1 MVAAPVMEVLLANR
15 VLAFSAAAAVAASSG
30 AALAQQENAGDGLY
44 VRVGAGASFAS
55 DLDQDIDRVFRDFS
69 SCAAIGCNPDR
80 QTLSLDTGFV
90 VSAAAG
96 FNYTQGI
103 RTELE
108 YRYEKPGI
116 SSRQFFEAGFDVTD
130 SRLTGFPELSN
141 DDINVHFVFS
151 NFYFDFNN
159 DTRFTPFIGGGV
171 GGAFA
176 RNENDDRDAALAYQ
190 GRAGISYDLGGGAAL
205 DAEYIY
211 LRTNDLVF
219 GSVDE
224 EFVVE
229 GASARIDG
237 DNYVSSSVM
246 LSVRVQ
252 F

>member
-1 MVAAPVMEVLLANR
+1 MVNRVFAFSIAATVAAA
-15 VLAFSAAAAVAASSG
+15 SG
-30 AALAQQENAGDGLY
+30 AALAQEENAGDGLY

-55 DLDQDIDRVFRDFS
+55 DWDQDIEQTFGDAS
-69 SCAAIGCNPDR
+69 ACAAIGCNPDR

-108 YRYEKPGI
+108 YRYEKPGV
-116 SSRQFFEAGFDVTD
+116 SGRQFFEAGFDVTD
-130 SRLTGFPELSN
+130 SGLTGFPDLAN
-141 DDINVHFVFS
+141 DDINVHFVLS

-190 GRAGISYDLGGGAAL
+190 GRAGVSYDLGGGAAL
-205 DAEYIY
+205 DLEYVY
-211 LRTNDLVF
+211 LRTNDFAF
-219 GSVDE
+219 GPADENVAEGEQSVRLE
-224 EFVVE
+224 
-229 GASARIDG
+229 G
-237 DNYVSSSVM
+237 DNYASSSVM
-246 LSVRVQ
+246 FSVRVQ